1 MKSFAKLSGPVAL
14 AGLFFVGASNL
25 AIAQSYTRV
34 SEGQPGSRYDYATVI
49 DSRPIIR
56 EVRVERPV
64 RECWTDTE
72 TRRVNPRRGNVGGA
86 LAGSV
91 VGGVIGHQFGS
102 GRGND
107 AATIVGALLGAAIG
121 SGERHSQRGYST
133 TSYPVERCDTRIES
147 VVEERIDGYDVTYS
161 YNGQTL
167 RTRLP
172 TPPGDRI
179 RVRVSVAP
187 VR

>member
-1 MKSFAKLSGPVAL
+1 MSVFEKPIRNAVLLGAALVTLSSTAVA
-14 AGLFFVGASNL
+14 
-25 AIAQSYTRV
+25 QTYTRV
-34 SEGQPGSRYDYATVI
+34 SEGHSGARYDYARVI
-49 DSRPIIR
+49 DSRPIVR

-64 RECWTDTE
+64 RECWQETQ
-72 TRRVNPRRGNVGGA
+72 TRRLHPRRGNVGGA
-86 LAGSV
+86 VAGSV

-121 SGERHSQRGYST
+121 SGARDERRGYAT
-133 TSYPVERCDTRIES
+133 ESYPVERCDTRYETT
-147 VVEERIDGYDVTYS
+147 VEERIEGYDVTYS

-172 TPPGDRI
+172 TEPGDRI